1 MIQHPVSA
9 KQNGLSTEQL
19 RDLVV
24 KGMQEKKA
32 QDIVVMDLRKVKNAI
47 TDYFIICSG
56 SSDTQIDAIS
66 GSVEEEILKVSRT
79 FPMNREGK
87 MNREW
92 ILLDYVDVVVHVFK
106 KDRRAFYDLE
116 QLWGDAEI
124 HEITDDA
131 SVFSSETTA

>member
-1 MIQHPVSA
+1 M
-9 KQNGLSTEQL
+9 
-19 RDLVV
+19 

-32 QDIVVMDLRKVKNAI
+32 QDIIVMDLRKVKNAI

-79 FPMNREGK
+79 FPTNREGK

-92 ILLDYVDVVVHVFK
+92 ILLDYIDVVVHVFK

-124 HEITDDA
+124 HEIADEPY
-131 SVFSSETTA
+131 VFSSGATA